1 VSFDAGDRLAV
12 AELLA
17 RYAEAMDAGD
27 FAAVGALLQHA
38 TIADQ
43 DGNPIA
49 QGAEQV
55 EALYTSTTRRHDDGT
70 PRTAHVITNVIVD
83 PDGEDR
89 AEVRSRFTVLQ
100 ATETLALQP
109 VVVGRYV
116 DAVERRDGTWCFVHR
131 RMIPEAWGDVGE
143 HLTFQPRR

>member
-1 VSFDAGDRLAV
+1 VTFDAADRAAV

-27 FAAVGALLQHA
+27 FAAVGELLQHA
-38 TIADQ
+38 TLTDQ
-43 DGNPIA
+43 DGNEIA
-49 QGAEQV
+49 SGAEQIR
-55 EALYTSTTRRHDDGT
+55 ALYTSTTRRHADGT

-83 PDGEDR
+83 PDGDDR

-100 ATETLALQP
+100 ATEALPLQP

-116 DAVERRDGTWCFVHR
+116 DTVERRDAVWCFVRR
-131 RMIPEAWGDVGE
+131 RMIPESWGDVRE
-143 HLTFQPRR
+143 HLTFQPRP

>member
-1 VSFDAGDRLAV
+1 MSFDAGDRLAV

-27 FAAVGALLQHA
+27 FPAVGALLQHA

-43 DGNPIA
+43 DGNEVA
-49 QGAEQV
+49 RGAVQI
-55 EALYTSTTRRHDDGT
+55 EALYAATTRRHEDGT
-70 PRTAHVITNVIVD
+70 PRTAHVITNVIVE
-83 PDGEDR
+83 PDGDDR

-100 ATETLALQP
+100 ATATLPLQP

-116 DAVERRDGTWCFVHR
+116 DTVERRDGGWCFVHR
-131 RMIPEAWGDVGE
+131 RMIPESWGDVRQ
-143 HLTFQPRR
+143 HLTFDPRG